1 MPRTPKATEEKI
13 ERMLNAWRT
22 LAPNKSFGGMT
33 LAQLEA
39 VAALSLQARRKID
52 ELDAQRDEAAAE
64 RDAADDAFD
73 DKAKLVVAG
82 VRADPTEGDDSALY
96 KALGYTRAGERKSG
110 LTRKGSK
117 QTPTT

>member
-1 MPRTPKATEEKI
+1 MPNSPKTVEEKI

-22 LAPNKSFGGMT
+22 LAPEKSFGGMT
-33 LAQLEA
+33 LAQFEA
-39 VAALSLQARRKID
+39 VAAPSLAARRRIE

-64 RDAADDAFD
+64 RDTADDTFD

-96 KALGYTRAGERKSG
+96 KAFGYTRAGERKSG
-110 LTRKGSK
+110 LTRKGSN
-117 QTPTT
+117 QTPST